1 MDSRAQ
7 FQLSLLGDKTA
18 LLKIG
23 KSTRILLLSLVVVVI
38 VTGVFFSQTLGL
50 FFFGLGFLNYILLLS
65 FRVSNNFYRRTKK
78 SITASMRVEEWPKFS
93 ILVPL
98 KNEDEVIHAT
108 LQAIENLDYPSDRKE
123 VLIVVEDT
131 DLVTQRSLAQI
142 DLPFSFRI
150 IHIPELP
157 PFTKGRALLYALSE
171 ATGTYLTVYDAESRP
186 EPSQLKVAATALLQ
200 ANNETCFQSKIRI
213 SNAGTNW
220 LTRNFAGEYYEWYER
235 HLSELSAQGLPF
247 GLGGNS
253 FFVSKKA
260 LEEAG
265 AWDPFN
271 VTEDADLSVRLSE
284 NGVKLQILD
293 SVTTETCPD
302 TPKGWI
308 NQRTRWNKGL
318 FITQLVHLGRTFM
331 SDIWRGEAWISFWLP
346 MISAALVPFFN
357 LYIPIYMT
365 WGNLSLWNVYVM
377 SVALWGLFSLNLVFT
392 CAINYLTYRRMGIV
406 VSPLRILKDWFLYL
420 ILHIA
425 SGVKAYAEYFI
436 SPLYWHK
443 TQHLEDEK
451 SSLIRSKKEAVTTY

>member
-7 FQLSLLGDKTA
+7 YQLSLLGNKTA

-23 KSTRILLLSLVVVVI
+23 KRTRILLLSLVVTII

-50 FFFGLGFLNYILLLS
+50 FFFGVGFVNYILLLS
-65 FRVSNNFYRRTKK
+65 FRVSNNFFRRTKK
-78 SITASMRVEEWPKFS
+78 EIIASPSMEEWPKFS

-131 DLVTQRSLAQI
+131 DIVTQQSLSQV
-142 DLPFSFRI
+142 DLPFSFRVI
-150 IHIPELP
+150 YIPEVP
-157 PFTKGRALLYALSE
+157 PFTKGRALLYALDV
-171 ATGTYLTVYDAESRP
+171 ATGTYITVYDAESRP
-186 EPSQLKVAATALLQ
+186 EPSQLKKAAMALRN
-200 ANNETCFQSKIRI
+200 AKNETCFQSKIRI
-213 SNAGTNW
+213 SNAETNW

-260 LEEAG
+260 LEAAG

-284 NGVKLQILD
+284 DGVKLQILD

-331 SDIWRGEAWISFWLP
+331 SDSWRGEAWVSFWLP

-357 LYIPIYMT
+357 VYIPLYMT
-365 WGNLSLWNVYVM
+365 WGELPLWNVYIM
-377 SVALWGLFSLNLVFT
+377 SVALWGLFTLNLIFT
-392 CAINYLTYRRMGIV
+392 CVINYLTYRRMG
-406 VSPLRILKDWFLYL
+406 VSAHPISILKDWLLYL
-420 ILHIA
+420 MLHIGA
-425 SGVKAYAEYFI
+425 GVKAYAEYFV

-443 TQHLEDEK
+443 TEHLEEK
-451 SSLIRSKKEAVTTY
+451 NPNPVPSEKETVSTY